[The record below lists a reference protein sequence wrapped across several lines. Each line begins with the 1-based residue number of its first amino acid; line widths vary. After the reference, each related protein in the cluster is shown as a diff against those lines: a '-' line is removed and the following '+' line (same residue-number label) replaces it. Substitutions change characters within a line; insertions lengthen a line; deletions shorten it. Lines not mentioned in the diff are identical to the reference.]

1 MVEYEYLFCTNLRAK
16 LKEKIRG
23 GIFVKVNVND
33 NLIVKIER
41 NDGSNFDVLFTDFSN
56 RLIHGFSTDHAAYE
70 VQKKY
75 RNFVM
80 KQFFK

>member
-1 MVEYEYLFCTNLRAK
+1 MVEYEYLFCTNLHSK

-23 GIFVKVNVND
+23 GIFIKVNEKD
-33 NLIVKIER
+33 SLIVKIER
-41 NDGSNFDVLFTDFSN
+41 KDGNNFDISFTDFSN
-56 RLIHGFSTDHAAYE
+56 RLTHGFSTDYAAYE

-75 RNFVM
+75 RYFVM